1 MGIEPKPFG
10 PKTYV
15 EEDNFVTDETGA
27 KKRVRLEDNIVR
39 WRSVQNGDGTMS
51 VSANN
56 SIWLFSLLFF
66 AGDFL
71 CVFHEF

>member
-1 MGIEPKPFG
+1 MNIIRVSNITGIEPKPFD

-15 EEDNFVTDETGA
+15 EEDDFVTDETGA

-51 VSANN
+51 VGANN
-56 SIWLFSLLFF
+56 SI
-66 AGDFL
+66 
-71 CVFHEF
+71 

>member
-1 MGIEPKPFG
+1 MNIIRVSNIMGIEPKPFV

-56 SIWLFSLLFF
+56 SI
-66 AGDFL
+66 
-71 CVFHEF
+71 